1 MIYLLLNIIILFFNI
16 LIIRNVKKIPYNMV
30 IYDHPDNIRK
40 IHTLPVPLLGG
51 YIFFLSFIVNLI
63 FFYKDLNFDLF
74 LLISLIFLSSFFL
87 ILGLND
93 DRSSLTPSKK
103 TIIILILLFLII
115 PFNEKLIVNSL
126 IFKNFDYVINLNQAN
141 IFFTIFCIYFF
152 FNVINFSDGAN
163 GITVSLGIFWL
174 IIFIIFGSLNDY
186 FLIFLLLSLILILVF
201 NLQNKLF
208 LGNSG
213 SSVISVVF
221 AALFIIN
228 YNIDYSIKCD
238 EIFLL
243 MFLPAIDTIRI
254 TINRI
259 IKDKS
264 PFDPDKNHFHHLLIR
279 RFSKDMV
286 FLPYSFLSV
295 LPFLLSRFIN
305 TLTVFICSIIIYF
318 VLYLFLIRD

>member
-16 LIIRNVKKIPYNMV
+16 LIVRNVKKIPYNMV

-74 LLISLIFLSSFFL
+74 LLISLLFLSSFFL

-152 FNVINFSDGAN
+152 FNLINFSDGAN

-228 YNIDYSIKCD
+228 YNVDYSIKCD

-243 MFLPAIDTIRI
+243 MFLPAIDTIRV

-259 IKDKS
+259 IKNKS
-264 PFDPDKNHFHHLLIR
+264 PFDPDKNHFHHLLLR
-279 RFSKDMV
+279 RFSKDII
-286 FLPYSFLSV
+286 FLPYTLLSV
-295 LPFLLSRFIN
+295 LPFLLSSFIN

>member
-16 LIIRNVKKIPYNMV
+16 LIVRNVKKIPYNMV
-30 IYDHPDNIRK
+30 IYDNPDNIRK

-63 FFYKDLNFDLF
+63 FFYKDLNFDFF
-74 LLISLIFLSSFFL
+74 LLISLLFLSSFFL

-152 FNVINFSDGAN
+152 FNLINFSDGAN

-243 MFLPAIDTIRI
+243 MFLPAIDTIRV

-259 IKDKS
+259 IKNKS
-264 PFDPDKNHFHHLLIR
+264 PFDPDKNHFHHLLLR
-279 RFSKDMV
+279 RFSKDII
-286 FLPYSFLSV
+286 FLPYTLLSV
-295 LPFLLSRFIN
+295 LPFLLSSFIN

-318 VLYLFLIRD
+318 ILYLFLIRD

>member
-16 LIIRNVKKIPYNMV
+16 LIIRNIKKIPYNMV

-74 LLISLIFLSSFFL
+74 LLISLLFLSSFFL

-103 TIIILILLFLII
+103 TIIILILLFVII

-126 IFKNFDYVINLNQAN
+126 IFKNFDFVINLNQAN

-152 FNVINFSDGAN
+152 FNLINFSDGAN

-208 LGNSG
+208 LGNGG
-213 SSVISVVF
+213 SSVMSVVF

-243 MFLPAIDTIRI
+243 MFLPAIDTIRV

-259 IKDKS
+259 IKNKS
-264 PFDPDKNHFHHLLIR
+264 PFDPDKNHFHHLLIG

-286 FLPYSFLSV
+286 FLPYSLLSV

>member
-1 MIYLLLNIIILFFNI
+1 
-16 LIIRNVKKIPYNMV
+16 MV
-30 IYDHPDNIRK
+30 IYDNPDNIRK

-63 FFYKDLNFDLF
+63 FFYKDLNFDFF
-74 LLISLIFLSSFFL
+74 LLISLLFLSSFFL

-152 FNVINFSDGAN
+152 FNLINFSDGAN

-243 MFLPAIDTIRI
+243 MFLPAIDTIRV

-259 IKDKS
+259 IKNKS
-264 PFDPDKNHFHHLLIR
+264 PFDPDKNHFHHLLLR
-279 RFSKDMV
+279 RFSKDII
-286 FLPYSFLSV
+286 FLPYTLLSV
-295 LPFLLSRFIN
+295 LPFLLSSFIN

-318 VLYLFLIRD
+318 ILYLFLIRD

>member
-16 LIIRNVKKIPYNMV
+16 LIVRNVKKIPYNMV

-74 LLISLIFLSSFFL
+74 LLISLLFLSSFFL

-141 IFFTIFCIYFF
+141 IFFIIFCIYFF
-152 FNVINFSDGAN
+152 FNLINFSDGAN

-228 YNIDYSIKCD
+228 YNVDYSIKCD

-243 MFLPAIDTIRI
+243 MFLPAIDTIRV

-259 IKDKS
+259 IKNKS
-264 PFDPDKNHFHHLLIR
+264 PFDPDKNHFHHLLLR
-279 RFSKDMV
+279 RFSKDII
-286 FLPYSFLSV
+286 FLPYTLLSV
-295 LPFLLSRFIN
+295 LPFLLSSFIN

>member
-1 MIYLLLNIIILFFNI
+1 MIYLLLNMIILFFSI
-16 LIIRNVKKIPYNMV
+16 LIIRNVKKIPYNIV
-30 IYDHPDNIRK
+30 IYDYPDNIRK
-40 IHTLPVPLLGG
+40 IHKLPVPLLGG
-51 YIFFLSFIVNLI
+51 YIFFLSFTINLI

-74 LLISLIFLSSFFL
+74 LLISLLFLSSLFL
-87 ILGLND
+87 ILGLID

-126 IFKNFDYVINLNQAN
+126 IFKNFDYVVNLKQAS

-152 FNVINFSDGAN
+152 FNLINFSDGAN

-174 IIFIIFGSLNDY
+174 IIFIFFGTLNDF
-186 FLIFLLLSLILILVF
+186 FLIFLLLSLVLILVF
-201 NLQNKLF
+201 NLQDKIF

-213 SSVISVVF
+213 SSLISVVF
-221 AALFIIN
+221 STLFIIN

-243 MFLPAIDTIRI
+243 MFLPAIDTIRVS
-254 TINRI
+254 INRI
-259 IKDKS
+259 IKSKS
-264 PFDPDKNHFHHLLIR
+264 PFDPDKNHFHHLLIKK
-279 RFSKDMV
+279 FTKDIV

-295 LPFLLSRFIN
+295 IPFLLSIFIN
-305 TLTVFICSIIIYF
+305 TLIVFICSILIYF
-318 VLYLFLIRD
+318 ILYLFLIED

>member
-186 FLIFLLLSLILILVF
+186 FLIFLLLSLILILIF